1 MPVDKQAFLQFAK
14 SLPED
19 TEIQIRN
26 AVSRAY
32 YAAYHACLEVYKMD
46 SSAEGGVHA
55 KLISS
60 LTKSSDAT
68 DRAIGYKLKQLK
80 GLRIIS
86 DYHLSA
92 TVSVQDKETSVK
104 QTEKL
109 IEALPKSI
117 G

>member
-46 SSAEGGVHA
+46 GSADGGVHA
-55 KLISS
+55 KLISG
-60 LTKSSDAT
+60 LTKSTDAN
-68 DRAIGYKLKQLK
+68 DRKIGFILQQLK
-80 GLRIIS
+80 GFRTVA

-92 TVSVQDKETSVK
+92 TVSVQDKETSIK

-109 IEALPKSI
+109 LEALLK
-117 G
+117 